1 MRATLSLMAMIGG
14 LCLIYMGYQRQ
25 QSLEG
30 KAADTVSRIGRRL
43 DGGDHMT
50 THMKYYIAG
59 AVLAVGGAAGL
70 GIVRK

>member
-1 MRATLSLMAMIGG
+1 MRATLSLMALIGG
-14 LCLIYMGYQRQ
+14 IWLIYLGYQRQ

-30 KAADTVSRIGRRL
+30 KAADTVAKIGQRL

-50 THMKYYIAG
+50 THTKYYIAG